1 MTWRSET
8 RIAVVEDDPVMGG
21 SLLQRLTLEG
31 YDACWWDSG
40 GEAVAALEAE
50 RPDLLICDIRLPD
63 FSGEEL
69 YRRLAGRLGATP
81 VLFITGH
88 GEIDQ
93 AVRLMRAGA
102 ADYLTK
108 PFAMGDFLERIESL
122 LARCRPASPDEA
134 EAEAALG
141 PSEGMR
147 GVTRLLRQVADI
159 DSTLLITGESGVGK
173 EVAAR
178 HLHAISARAAAPFVA
193 VNCAAIPAELI
204 ESEIFG
210 HEKGAFTGAHQRHLG
225 VAERAGTGI
234 LFLDEIGEL
243 SPELQGKLLRVVQER
258 AFYRLGGERLQPF
271 RARLICASNR
281 DLEAMVAEGG
291 FRRDL
296 YYRLNVIPLEVPPL
310 RQRRADIKPL
320 LGHYLG
326 VTAEAFGREVRG
338 LTTLAEELALE
349 HDWPG
354 NVRELCN
361 RVERAVALAG
371 DPLLGPADLFP
382 ELSSPGEESAEAA
395 GPLATLREARD
406 AAERRQIERAL
417 KETGGQLQK
426 AAALLGVS
434 RTTLWEKMRR
444 LGLGEER
451 ERPGA

>member
-1 MTWRSET
+1 MTWRSDL

-31 YDACWWDSG
+31 YDARWWESG
-40 GEAVAALEAE
+40 DEAAAALEAE

-63 FSGEEL
+63 LSGEEL
-69 YRRLAGRLGATP
+69 YRRLAGSLGATP
-81 VLFITGH
+81 VLFITGY

-108 PFAMGDFLERIESL
+108 PFDMADFLERIESL
-122 LARCRPASPDEA
+122 LARCRPAAPDDERG
-134 EAEAALG
+134 EAALG
-141 PSEGMR
+141 PSSAMR
-147 GVTRLLRQVADI
+147 AVTRLLRQVADI

-178 HLHAISARAAAPFVA
+178 HLHGLSGRAEAPFLA

-225 VAERAGTGI
+225 VAERAGAGV

-258 AFYRLGGERLQPF
+258 AFYRLGGERLLPF
-271 RARLICASNR
+271 RARLVCASNR
-281 DLEAMVAEGG
+281 DLEAMVAEGT

-320 LGHYLG
+320 LDHY
-326 VTAEAFGREVRG
+326 VAATAEAFGREVRG

-361 RVERAVALAG
+361 RVERAVALAAE
-371 DPLLGPADLFP
+371 PLLGPADLFP
-382 ELSSPGEESAEAA
+382 EWAALAAEPAA
-395 GPLATLREARD
+395 GESPLATLREARD

-417 KETGGQLQK
+417 KETGGQIQK
-426 AAALLGVS
+426 AAALLGIA

-451 ERPGA
+451 